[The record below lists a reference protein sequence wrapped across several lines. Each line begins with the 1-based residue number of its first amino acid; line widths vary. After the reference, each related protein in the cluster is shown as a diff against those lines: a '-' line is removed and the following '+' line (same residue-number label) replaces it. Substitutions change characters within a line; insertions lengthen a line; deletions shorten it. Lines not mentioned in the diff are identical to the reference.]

1 MLRALSEADPSE
13 LQRIGLF
20 GGVSEVLLAKM
31 AARLRVRAVD
41 DGEVIFRE
49 GDRGREMFVVLDGE
63 VELSKRSRDEEIRVA
78 TVHPGDWFGEM
89 SLIDILPR
97 PWTARATTTARL
109 LALGNEDLD
118 VLYRTDLKNYA
129 LFMMNVARQ
138 LSRKLR
144 IAEAR
149 LADSLR

>member
-1 MLRALSEADPSE
+1 MLRAVSTLE
-13 LQRIGLF
+13 LERIGLF
-20 GGVSEVLLAKM
+20 GGVSDAILAGV
-31 AARLRVRAVD
+31 ADRLAVRTVD
-41 DGEVIFRE
+41 PGEVVFGE

-63 VELSKRSRDEEIRVA
+63 VELWKQSRGEEVRVA

-89 SLIDILPR
+89 SLIDVLPR
-97 PWTARATTTARL
+97 PWTARATTTGRL
-109 LALGNEDLD
+109 LPLANEDLD
-118 VLYRTDLKNYA
+118 DLYRSDLKTYA

-144 IAEAR
+144 ITEAR

>member
-1 MLRALSEADPSE
+1 MLRAVSALDLE
-13 LQRIGLF
+13 RIGLF
-20 GGVSEVLLAKM
+20 GGVSDAILSTMAERLA
-31 AARLRVRAVD
+31 VRTVD
-41 DGEVIFRE
+41 AGEEIFAE

-63 VELSKRSRDEEIRVA
+63 VELWKQSRGEGVRVA
-78 TVHPGDWFGEM
+78 TVPPGDWFGEM
-89 SLIDILPR
+89 SLIDVLPR
-97 PWTARATTTARL
+97 PWTARATTSARL
-109 LALGNEDLD
+109 LALRNEDLD
-118 VLYRTDLKNYA
+118 LLYRTDLKTYA

>member
-1 MLRALSEADPSE
+1 MLRAVSTLE
-13 LQRIGLF
+13 LERIGLF
-20 GGVSEVLLAKM
+20 GGVSDAILAGM
-31 AARLRVRAVD
+31 AERLAVRTVD
-41 DGEVIFRE
+41 AGEIVFAE

-63 VELSKRSRDEEIRVA
+63 VELWKLSRGEEVRVA

-89 SLIDILPR
+89 SLIDVLPR
-97 PWTARATTTARL
+97 PWTARATTTGRL
-109 LALGNEDLD
+109 LALANEDLD
-118 VLYRTDLKNYA
+118 ELYRSDLKTYA

-144 IAEAR
+144 ITEAR